1 MTPKRYQVEAE
12 TAAGK
17 WGVDPALI
25 LALVLRQ
32 SGGNADHFQFERKA
46 WNRGLR
52 SQYPGANPRRISSFY
67 GLLALFYP
75 TTQKDGFEHSPE
87 YLFLPEINLEWG
99 CKRLRNLLQWSQGFE
114 VSESV
119 RLTSALAA
127 FRTGTGGNA
136 PTDSP
141 PRDEWF
147 ARQVLEIW
155 DALEKESNASE
166 LQSVQEGGFDL
177 DEQQP
182 V

>member
-1 MTPKRYQVEAE
+1 MTPKRYQAE
-12 TAAGK
+12 SAAAAKK
-17 WGVDPALI
+17 WGVDPALV

-75 TTQKDGFEHSPE
+75 TAQKDGFSHSPE

-155 DALEKESNASE
+155 DALQREEHE
-166 LQSVQEGGFDL
+166 TGPGEVSVGSGV
-177 DEQQP
+177 P
-182 V
+182 